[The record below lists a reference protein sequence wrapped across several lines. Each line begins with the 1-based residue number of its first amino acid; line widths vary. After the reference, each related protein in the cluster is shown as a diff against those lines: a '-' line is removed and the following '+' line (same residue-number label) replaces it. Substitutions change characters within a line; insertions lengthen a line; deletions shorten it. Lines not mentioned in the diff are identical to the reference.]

1 MVGFLLWRMSNDW
14 SQASLWLALRFQ
26 VQHSYS
32 LVELQ
37 WVVAPWRRW
46 SVGWWWSY
54 HLNGVLTFKLWG
66 FCVDVIGLIYWY
78 NRERMFDYCL
88 VCGIILS
95 LLYTLV
101 YVGDVIYELGIP
113 FLTSQ
118 YHEMTGFWTLLL
130 RQNHMGTPWKW
141 IMFHNP
147 WAFQIRVGS
156 FPRLDIT
163 AG

>member
-46 SVGWWWSY
+46 SWSVGWWWSY

-66 FCVDVIGLIYWY
+66 FCVDVTGLIYWY

-101 YVGDVIYELGIP
+101 YVGDVHLW
-113 FLTSQ
+113 
-118 YHEMTGFWTLLL
+118 TG
-130 RQNHMGTPWKW
+130 
-141 IMFHNP
+141 NP
-147 WAFQIRVGS
+147 VLDQPISWNDRV
-156 FPRLDIT
+156 LNT
-163 AG
+163 APSAKPYGNTMKVDHVP